1 MMFPGNLLGAWRKSA
16 IEALASTKR
25 LPTESREGQ
34 KSTLLRNFVR
44 CAFQVTFYAHWF
56 AFVAEKVPKWPPQG
70 GGESPRKSYFYVV
83 VSLGRLLVPGVPPG
97 TPQGA
102 PRNHFSSFSD
112 SCSIAVPSKRVSPGY
127 NFPIFRVPFCRQT
140 RHW

>member
-56 AFVAEKVPKWPPQG
+56 AFVAEKVPKLPPRG
-70 GGESPRKSYFYVV
+70 GVRKSQKVV
-83 VSLGRLLVPGVPPG
+83 FFCLCLLGAPFGARGAPGYPTGCSQEPFFIVSRLFSHRCSFEMGVPGI
-97 TPQGA
+97 Q
-102 PRNHFSSFSD
+102 FSN
-112 SCSIAVPSKRVSPGY
+112 I
-127 NFPIFRVPFCRQT
+127 
-140 RHW
+140 